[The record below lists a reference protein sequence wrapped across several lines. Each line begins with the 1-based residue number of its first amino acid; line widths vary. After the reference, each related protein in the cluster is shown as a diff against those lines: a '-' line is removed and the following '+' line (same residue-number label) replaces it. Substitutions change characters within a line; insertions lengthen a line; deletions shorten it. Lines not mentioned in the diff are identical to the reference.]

1 MKFRSKILLLIG
13 TTPLFTLVGLST
25 KCVKKEKE
33 QNTKLIEKL
42 GLKIADTAINQT
54 NTNVEEF
61 VKDIKSAKTW
71 DEALNVLKKY
81 NIKYDLS
88 NMPKKAKYEISA
100 STHGHDDD
108 GIIHLDITRTID
120 SESKTERFEI
130 AGFKKNP
137 IPSQVTIGNYKINTK
152 IKNSDLTIADVIKQ
166 LKEAQ
171 TKGFEELIKKLN
183 ELVGIEKINKNNSS
197 SNFEFNFEKIHK
209 LSDAGQI
216 HFEEIFLYNKENPNN
231 KTKLDFE
238 YKMWN
243 LKKE

>member
-13 TTPLFTLVGLST
+13 AAPLFTLAGLST

-54 NTNVEEF
+54 NTNVE
-61 VKDIKSAKTW
+61 
-71 DEALNVLKKY
+71 KY

-88 NMPKKAKYEISA
+88 NVPTKAKYEISA

-166 LKEAQ
+166 LEEAQ
-171 TKGFEELIKKLN
+171 TRGFEELIKKLN

-216 HFEEIFLYNKENPNN
+216 HFEEIFLYNKENPEN
-231 KTKLDFE
+231 KTKLGFE

>member
-1 MKFRSKILLLIG
+1 
-13 TTPLFTLVGLST
+13 
-25 KCVKKEKE
+25 
-33 QNTKLIEKL
+33 
-42 GLKIADTAINQT
+42 
-54 NTNVEEF
+54 
-61 VKDIKSAKTW
+61 
-71 DEALNVLKKY
+71 
-81 NIKYDLS
+81 
-88 NMPKKAKYEISA
+88 MPKKAKYEISA

-171 TKGFEELIKKLN
+171 TRGFEELIKKLN

-197 SNFEFNFEKIHK
+197 SFFAIETNCIWFNISKFCH
-209 LSDAGQI
+209 S
-216 HFEEIFLYNKENPNN
+216 
-231 KTKLDFE
+231 KLDSESFLNFS
-238 YKMWN
+238 KISKTLPSCPFQPSIIIKSGISQVCKISFN
-243 LKKE
+243 LLVITSLIESKSFIF